1 MSFSPVLIALIV
13 LVVVVIF
20 ARAFVS
26 AWITR
31 LVVEPH
37 EAVLATRNGRDLGR
51 LEPGVH
57 RFLGGNLRVERFDL
71 RESLT
76 RVGGQELLTRDRV
89 PVKLSVLL
97 RHRMVDPLRARDAVA
112 SLADHVHVEA
122 QLALRAAVPLFE
134 LEELLESRA
143 ALSLRVAEPLRAA
156 LARVGLELLEAAVQ
170 DVIVG
175 GELKKAF
182 GEVAR
187 ARAAALA
194 GLERARGEAAVLRKL
209 ANAARLLREH
219 EGLERLKVLALAE
232 RAAESPHNTLVLGL
246 DRALATRPAGPERS

>member
-1 MSFSPVLIALIV
+1 MSFQTALIVLIALIV
-13 LVVVVIF
+13 VLVF
-20 ARAFVS
+20 LRAFTS

-51 LEPGVH
+51 LEAGVH
-57 RFLGGNLRVERFDL
+57 RFLGGDLRVERFDL

-76 RVGGQELLTRDRV
+76 RIGGQELLTRDRV
-89 PVKLSVLL
+89 PVKLSLLL
-97 RHRMVDPLRARDAVA
+97 RHRVADPLRARDAVT
-112 SLADHVHVEA
+112 SLADRVHVEA
-122 QLALRAAVPLFE
+122 QLALRAALPLFE

-143 ALSLRVAEPLRAA
+143 ALSQRVAEPLRAA

-194 GLERARGEAAVLRKL
+194 GLERARGEAAALRQL

-232 RAAESPHNTLVLGL
+232 RAAESTLNTLVLGL
-246 DRALATRPAGPERS
+246 DRALETRPAGPGRS